1 MNQFINQPV
10 VNWAKQNLQKN
21 VRVEPRFNS
30 LFSKIF
36 VGFGYSILGVS
47 LLWLPCMFL
56 YGAIRNFIT
65 KGWSEMVTGGLLGSG
80 ILFLILGRLF
90 VAVIYLPLR
99 TRRKIVKL
107 LSADSVET
115 RGGQQYR
122 WENLYFLNY
131 KKVST
136 RVRGNLTATAA
147 QSAVLAGAEKIT
159 VEMTF
164 ANGTVIVPPLINNQ
178 PKILGL
184 LETMPVQRRDEGT
197 TRQN

>member
-1 MNQFINQPV
+1 MRFDV
-10 VNWAKQNLQKN
+10 KN
-21 VRVEPRFNS
+21 IE
-30 LFSKIF
+30 L
-36 VGFGYSILGVS
+36 VS
-47 LLWLPCMFL
+47 
-56 YGAIRNFIT
+56 G
-65 KGWSEMVTGGLLGSG
+65 
-80 ILFLILGRLF
+80 
-90 VAVIYLPLR
+90 
-99 TRRKIVKL
+99 
-107 LSADSVET
+107 ET
-115 RGGQQYR
+115 SGQQYH